1 MNTHSS
7 LQNLSR
13 VRIFT
18 AFISLIFSLQTV
30 YFDDLINRDGILY
43 LQTAELFMSEGLYAT
58 QGLLNWP
65 FFSILISWVHQL
77 TSLSLETAGFVLN
90 GLLFILLTDALVL
103 ISSLLVVTPRQLILA
118 AILILGFAPIN
129 EFRDFIIRDP
139 GYWAFTSLALYH
151 FILFLN
157 SPSYKAATLWQVF
170 MTIAILFRVEGSL
183 LLLGLPLY
191 LLFIRKPIEG
201 LKQVAQSS
209 YFLVI
214 GITLGITPL
223 LNQPDLVATFGK
235 IHSVFNYL
243 DLSSYATTL
252 SVQTSIMQDQVLNK
266 YSEDYAAFIL
276 ITGMLAMFMYKI
288 LKGFSISY
296 LVIYFITASRNLQPH
311 AKNTQHLLLYF
322 LALNALLLLAFLFK
336 EYFISVRYASMALI
350 ALLLLVMHNVT
361 VGIERLWLAKN
372 KLLLSV
378 IALALF
384 YNVADMSTTSSSKK
398 YIKDTA
404 IWAANHLPPN
414 RLIMTDDQFMLYYF
428 NREQPTSIVCVKNI
442 LQKTAFTIRYE
453 NNASLNK
460 DFCAAEKA
468 NDYNSYD
475 YILVVEK
482 ERHPKLISFLKTL
495 NLKQI
500 YYQENTHLNDGAS
513 VYKVI
518 K

>member
-1 MNTHSS
+1 MNTHGS
-7 LQNLSR
+7 LQNLNR
-13 VRIFT
+13 VRVFT

-30 YFDDLINRDGILY
+30 YFDDLLNRDGILY
-43 LQTAELFMSEGLYAT
+43 LQTAELFMAEGLYAT

-65 FFSILISWVHQL
+65 FFPILISWFHKL
-77 TSLSLETAGFVLN
+77 TSLPLETAGFVLN
-90 GLLFILLTDALVL
+90 SLLFILLTDALVL
-103 ISSLLVVTPRQLILA
+103 ISSLLVATPRQLIIA
-118 AILILGFAPIN
+118 SILILGFTPIN

-157 SPSYKAATLWQVF
+157 SPSFKAATLWQTF
-170 MTIAILFRVEGSL
+170 MIIAILFRVEGSV

-201 LKQVAQSS
+201 LRQAAQSS
-209 YFLVI
+209 YLFVI
-214 GITLGITPL
+214 GILLAITPL
-223 LNQPDLVATFGK
+223 INHPNVVASFGK
-235 IHSVFNYL
+235 IHNVFNYL

-252 SVQTSIMQDQVLNK
+252 SVQTSLMQDQVLNK

-276 ITGMLAMFMYKI
+276 ITGMLSMFTYKI

-296 LVIYFITASRNLQPH
+296 LIIYFITASRNHQPH
-311 AKNTQHLLLYF
+311 AKNIQHLLLYF
-322 LALNALLLLAFLFK
+322 LALNVFLLLAFLFK

-350 ALLLLVMHNVT
+350 ALLLLVMHSIT
-361 VGIERLWLAKN
+361 HGIERLWLAKN
-372 KLLLSV
+372 TLLLSV
-378 IALALF
+378 ITLAIF
-384 YNVADMSTTSSSKK
+384 YNIADMSTTSNSKK

-404 IWAANHLPPN
+404 IWAANNLPPN
-414 RLIMTDDQFMLYYF
+414 SLIMTDDQFMLYYF
-428 NREQPTSIVCVKNI
+428 DREQPTSNVCVKNI

-453 NNASLNK
+453 NNPTLNK
-460 DFCAAEKA
+460 GFCAAEKS

-495 NLKQI
+495 KLKQI
-500 YYQENTHLNDGAS
+500 YYQENAHLNDRAS

>member
-1 MNTHSS
+1 MNTHGS
-7 LQNLSR
+7 LQNLNR
-13 VRIFT
+13 VRVFT

-30 YFDDLINRDGILY
+30 YFDDLLNRDGILY
-43 LQTAELFMSEGLYAT
+43 LQTAELFMAEGLYAT

-65 FFSILISWVHQL
+65 FFPILISWLHKL
-77 TSLSLETAGFVLN
+77 TSLPLETAGFVLN

-103 ISSLLVVTPRQLILA
+103 ISSLLVATPRQLIIA
-118 AILILGFAPIN
+118 SILILGFTPIN

-151 FILFLN
+151 FILFVN
-157 SPSYKAATLWQVF
+157 SPSFKAATLWQTF
-170 MTIAILFRVEGSL
+170 MIIAILFRVEGSV

-201 LKQVAQSS
+201 LRQAAQSS
-209 YFLVI
+209 YLFVI
-214 GITLGITPL
+214 GILLAITPL
-223 LNQPDLVATFGK
+223 INHPNIVASFGK
-235 IHSVFNYL
+235 IHNVFNYL

-252 SVQTSIMQDQVLNK
+252 SVQTSLMQDQVLNK

-276 ITGMLAMFMYKI
+276 ITGMLSMFTYKI

-296 LVIYFITASRNLQPH
+296 LIIYFITASRNLQPH
-311 AKNTQHLLLYF
+311 AKNIQHLLLYF
-322 LALNALLLLAFLFK
+322 LALNVFLLLAFLFK

-350 ALLLLVMHNVT
+350 ALLLLVMHSIT
-361 VGIERLWLAKN
+361 HGIERLWLAKN
-372 KLLLSV
+372 TLLLSV
-378 IALALF
+378 IALAIF
-384 YNVADMSTTSSSKK
+384 YNIADMSTTSNSKK

-404 IWAANHLPPN
+404 IWAANNLPPN
-414 RLIMTDDQFMLYYF
+414 SLIMTDDQFMLYYF
-428 NREQPTSIVCVKNI
+428 DREHPTSVVCVKSI

-453 NNASLNK
+453 NNPTLNK
-460 DFCAAEKA
+460 GFCAAEKS

-500 YYQENTHLNDGAS
+500 YYQENVHLNDRAA